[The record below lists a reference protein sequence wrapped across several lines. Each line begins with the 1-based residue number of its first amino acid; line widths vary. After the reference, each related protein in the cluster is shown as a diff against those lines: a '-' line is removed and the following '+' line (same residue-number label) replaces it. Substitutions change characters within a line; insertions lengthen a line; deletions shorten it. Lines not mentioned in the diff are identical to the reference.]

1 MAGFTIPE
9 DKISE
14 IQNSVDIVDIVSE
27 SVLLRQAGRN
37 YQGLCP
43 FHSEKTPSFSVNRE
57 KQMFYCFGCGVGGD
71 VFNFLM
77 KRDGLGFADA
87 VEILARRAGIELPE
101 QDLSPEMK
109 KRIEEKESIF
119 AVNKAALDFFRSNL
133 RGPAGRAAKKYLEDR
148 GFNDEAIEAFQ
159 LGFAPRGWDNLVGFL
174 VQKKASLEVAE
185 KGGLVAPR
193 RSGDGYYD
201 RFRDRII
208 FPIFDA
214 RKQAVGF
221 GGRVMDDSVPKYLNS
236 PETPVFNK
244 GRNLYG
250 LHLTKG
256 ACRSLE
262 TVFMVEGYF
271 DLIALYQHGIKN
283 VAATLGTSLTTDHV
297 RLLRGFAKR
306 AILVFDS
313 DEAGAKAAG
322 RSIPLFKKEN
332 IEVRVMSLPKG
343 HDPDTFV
350 FEFGA
355 DAFMKASE
363 KALGVMAF
371 LTEAAVAKHGLSVE
385 GKLAVL
391 NEMKEHLASVSDP
404 AARFLY
410 TKELAHRIGI
420 DENAVSASIR
430 KSSAKNENAYRPSE
444 TMPVEPEGW
453 FGAAEESAATLRE
466 KPLPKTEKKIV
477 AMMLQCPEMLPDIV
491 RFNVLDYFENENL
504 KLIGKAIILN
514 HDANGSAR
522 TEPSDLFSLLE
533 NDRQRSLAASLAME
547 DEDYWIESESR
558 KRQLIFQFIEAG
570 RLGVEKA
577 LIEKIKDAES
587 RDDMALLSK
596 LLSERQKLALAC
608 QEQRRAFLGKTPNV
622 NR

>member
-1 MAGFTIPE
+1 
-9 DKISE
+9 
-14 IQNSVDIVDIVSE
+14 
-27 SVLLRQAGRN
+27 
-37 YQGLCP
+37 
-43 FHSEKTPSFSVNRE
+43 
-57 KQMFYCFGCGVGGD
+57 
-71 VFNFLM
+71 
-77 KRDGLGFADA
+77 
-87 VEILARRAGIELPE
+87 
-101 QDLSPEMK
+101 
-109 KRIEEKESIF
+109 
-119 AVNKAALDFFRSNL
+119 
-133 RGPAGRAAKKYLEDR
+133 
-148 GFNDEAIEAFQ
+148 

-174 VQKKASLEVAE
+174 AQKKANREIAE
-185 KGGLVAPR
+185 KAGLIAPR

-214 RKQAVGF
+214 RKQVIGF

-236 PETPVFNK
+236 PETPVFSK

-256 ACRSLE
+256 ACRSSE

-297 RLLRGFAKR
+297 KLLRGFAKR

-332 IEVRVMSLPKG
+332 VDVRVMSLPKG

-355 DAFMKASE
+355 DAFAKASE

-385 GKLAVL
+385 GKLSVL
-391 NEMKEHLASVSDP
+391 KEMKEHLAGVADP
-404 AARFLY
+404 AARSLY
-410 TKELAHRIGI
+410 TTELAQRIGV

-430 KSSAKNENAYRPSE
+430 RTSAKNENTTRTSE

-453 FGAAEESAATLRE
+453 FGATEEGAATVRE
-466 KPLPKTEKKIV
+466 KPPSKTERKIV

-491 RFNVLDYFENENL
+491 TFNVLDYFENENL
-504 KLIGKAIILN
+504 KSIGKAILLN
-514 HDANGSAR
+514 HDANGPAG

-533 NDRQRSLAASLAME
+533 NDTQRSLAASLAME

-558 KRQLIFQFIEAG
+558 KRQLIFQFIESG
-570 RLGVEKA
+570 RLRDEKA

-587 RDDMALLSK
+587 KNDMELLSK
-596 LLSERQKLALAC
+596 LLELSERQKLALAC
-608 QEQRRAFLGKTPNV
+608 QEQRMALLRRTSNV
-622 NR
+622 NSLK